1 MQTKKKK
8 ENHIKRPMNAFMRW
22 SQLERKKI
30 IAMNPDA
37 HNAEISKNLGKKW
50 RTLSEEE
57 KRPFIEEA
65 EKLKIL
71 HLKEY
76 PNYKYKP
83 KKKIM
88 PLHHSQK
95 SHISKPRS
103 QNSRNSNNTR
113 KSESLV
119 RKLEHRT
126 QRKVL
131 KQSSVENFHDKKLL
145 KKVAV
150 MAKMMS
156 TKTDTDLGS
165 ILGGQK
171 MIKTELEGKE
181 DVEMTTVTLP
191 FDQSFYLN
199 AADMV
204 KIENPNIAMLL
215 GDQGIK
221 REEEQDDGIM
231 SGGQELPNLDSLT
244 SLDLI
249 SLPPEVDYLKLP
261 PEDWDSQSLGSGSS
275 YSTSDYGPLRF
286 EYDDIFSDL
295 GLS

>member
-1 MQTKKKK
+1 MMHTNLNRIIRLDLHTFIAKKK

-103 QNSRNSNNTR
+103 QNPRNSNNTR
-113 KSESLV
+113 KSESV
-119 RKLEHRT
+119 SRKLEHR

-145 KKVAV
+145 KK
-150 MAKMMS
+150 
-156 TKTDTDLGS
+156 DGS
-165 ILGGQK
+165 
-171 MIKTELEGKE
+171 
-181 DVEMTTVTLP
+181 
-191 FDQSFYLN
+191 
-199 AADMV
+199 
-204 KIENPNIAMLL
+204 MLL
-215 GDQGIK
+215 GRKLDGAGI
-221 REEEQDDGIM
+221 RYGWRGL
-231 SGGQELPNLDSLT
+231 GG
-244 SLDLI
+244 
-249 SLPPEVDYLKLP
+249 V
-261 PEDWDSQSLGSGSS
+261 GSV
-275 YSTSDYGPLRF
+275 
-286 EYDDIFSDL
+286 
-295 GLS
+295 

>member
-1 MQTKKKK
+1 MKLFLQTKKKK

-22 SQLERKKI
+22 SQIERKKI
-30 IAMNPDA
+30 IALNPDA

-83 KKKIM
+83 KKKILPM
-88 PLHHSQK
+88 HHSQK
-95 SHISKPRS
+95 SPISKPRS
-103 QNSRNSNNTR
+103 QNSRTTNTSNTR
-113 KSESLV
+113 KSESL
-119 RKLEHRT
+119 RKVEHR

-131 KQSSVENFHDKKLL
+131 KQSASENFNDRKL
-145 KKVAV
+145 KKVTV
-150 MAKMMS
+150 MAKL
-156 TKTDTDLGS
+156 TKSETGLAT
-165 ILGGQK
+165 IIAGQK
-171 MIKTELEGKE
+171 IKSEVGVKD

-191 FDQSFYLN
+191 FDQSFYYT
-199 AADMV
+199 ADTV

-215 GDQGIK
+215 GADEVK
-221 REEEQDDGIM
+221 EEALMTEE
-231 SGGQELPNLDSLT
+231 QELPNLDSLT

-275 YSTSDYGPLRF
+275 YSNSDYGPLKF

-295 GLS
+295 CLS